1 MRLSSHALAGVLAM
15 SFASAWGCSDSSGEF
30 AITTPDYATFQREV
44 MPVLARDCSFHA
56 CHGARQRFF
65 QVLGPGRPRLSALT
79 LDSDPLTPDELR
91 FNYERARSM
100 IDRDDPARSPLF
112 LKPLEPVAG
121 GAGHEGVDLFGRNV
135 YPNKLDP
142 SYLVLQNWVMSAP
155 PPADLGDAP
164 TSSLQPQPTAKGP

>member
-1 MRLSSHALAGVLAM
+1 MRTSGHTLAM
-15 SFASAWGCSDSSGEF
+15 ALSLACTWGCADSSGEF
-30 AITTPDYATFQREV
+30 AITTPDYSTFETQV
-44 MPVLARDCSFHA
+44 MPVLARDCSFHT

-65 QVLGPGRPRLSALT
+65 QVLGPGRPRLSPET

-121 GAGHEGVDLFGRNV
+121 GAGHEGTDLFGRNV

-142 SYLVLQNWVMSAP
+142 SFLVLQNWVMSAP
-155 PPADLGDAP
+155 PPAALGAAS
-164 TSSLQPQPTAKGP
+164 TSSVQAQPTAKGP